1 MMIPHTLEEWDY
13 NVIRQLV
20 IEGYCETDTFDFK
33 SALKYTVPCQRER
46 DKYNEKLL
54 NIVCA
59 FANTYGGFIV
69 FGIEDAKNKAGEN
82 RIVGLDQTD
91 FGAEFGEK
99 IKDLDPTVYYNFTN
113 PPIKIANENKV
124 IYIVHIPRSTNRP
137 HMVSTGRS
145 EGRFYKRT
153 NNGNNIMN
161 YNEVKAEFLAY
172 EERSCQ

>member
-1 MMIPHTLEEWDY
+1 MMIPRTLEEWDY

-33 SALKYTVPCQRER
+33 PALKYTVPCQRER

-54 NIVCA
+54 NTVCA

-82 RIVGLDQTD
+82 RIVGLDQRD

-99 IKDLDPTVYYNFTN
+99 IKDLDPILSYIITLIILL
-113 PPIKIANENKV
+113 PI
-124 IYIVHIPRSTNRP
+124 S
-137 HMVSTGRS
+137 
-145 EGRFYKRT
+145 
-153 NNGNNIMN
+153 N
-161 YNEVKAEFLAY
+161 YAT
-172 EERSCQ
+172 